1 MKRKVDMTMAFLGW
15 LGHYVL
21 VFIVLAAVAGLGIF
35 CGKKWSD
42 SKDAKQAAE
51 ADNSAEK

>member
-1 MKRKVDMTMAFLGW
+1 MAFLGW

-42 SKDAKQAAE
+42 SKDKKQAAE
-51 ADNSAEK
+51 AGDTKEI